1 MAPVRDCHICAFLL
15 RKKRFGQWAKQLTVI
30 RENRLQVSCQCQQP
44 SGIKMSLD
52 ISQNYYDTWTPLN
65 LVLQCYKS
73 SKDQSPNTDIPLS
86 LCTVIYV
93 PKDGR
98 RKKHELRFSLP
109 GGEALV
115 LAMQS
120 KEQAEKWLQVNRVPH
135 SLARLDINLLYIHNR
150 CILLPETILHK
161 RKIAFVKGTP
171 CVMDYVYT
179 CWEPLM
185 CVYLC
190 VITGGA

>member
-1 MAPVRDCHICAFLL
+1 
-15 RKKRFGQWAKQLTVI
+15 
-30 RENRLQVSCQCQQP
+30 
-44 SGIKMSLD
+44 MSLD
-52 ISQNYYDTWTPLN
+52 ISWCYYDTWTPLN

-73 SKDQSPNTDIPLS
+73 SKDQSPYTDIPLS
-86 LCTVIYV
+86 LCTVVYV

-115 LAMQS
+115 LAVQS
-120 KEQAEKWLQVNRVPH
+120 KEQAEKWLQVNSP
-135 SLARLDINLLYIHNR
+135 SLTLTLGYQSIIHTHKR

-179 CWEPLM
+179 CWGPLM